1 MMLRL
6 TRNTYQHGWI
16 ETRPSKKQGLVFVY
30 RWRERKPDGCCAKRS
45 EVIGSVAMLKTEAN
59 AWRVIEH
66 RKLDVNSDQAR
77 GKAVTI
83 GMLVDRY
90 LETELAELRHSTAN
104 AYKSYLTSQIKPRWG
119 DHPISKVK
127 PFAVEQW
134 LKGLDLAP
142 RTRGHLH
149 NLMRVLLSC
158 AMRWE
163 LTEVG
168 ENPMKLVRV
177 RGTSK
182 RQREPM
188 VLTITQFHR
197 LLEELD
203 EPFRTMVILD
213 LATGLRCSEL
223 FGLKWCDVLWDDL
236 TLLVR
241 RGIVTGVVSDVK
253 TKYSNAGIPLD
264 LALAEVLL
272 RWQRTTLFKNPE
284 DWVFASPYVA
294 GKLPWYP
301 WGVERRHIIPA
312 GIRCGIGR
320 IGWHTFRHT
329 FRTLLDETGAP
340 MKVQQELMRHA
351 DIRTTMNVYGKAMDE
366 SKRAAHGKV
375 VSLVLPSKVA

>member
-1 MMLRL
+1 MLRL

-30 RWRERKPDGCCAKRS
+30 RWRDRNPDGGCTKRA

-66 RKLDVNSDQAR
+66 RKLDVNSDHLR
-77 GKAVTI
+77 GQTVTI
-83 GMLVDRY
+83 GLLVNRY

-119 DHPISKVK
+119 NYPISKVK

-149 NLMRVLLSC
+149 NLMRVLLNC

-163 LTEVG
+163 LTEIG

-188 VLTITQFHR
+188 VLSVRQFHL

-223 FGLKWCDVLWDDL
+223 FALKWCDVLWDDL

-264 LALAEVLL
+264 PALAEVLL

-294 GKLPWYP
+294 GRLPWYP
-301 WGVERRHIIPA
+301 WGVERRHLIPA